1 METKLLLIVF
11 KPLEIQILVSRPRFI
26 EGQPFE
32 FELGS
37 RIVNGLGS
45 FRESFKNLITQT
57 NTPRFVEEVVEEVM
71 QVDKKNE
78 LFQTMAI
85 VNLHMGNMNMEV
97 STLKNTL
104 AIEKKEK
111 ATLQEELDKEKDFH
125 KEYKHNIKIWKK
137 QRIENEQ
144 KIKTFILK
152 MKDNNEKF
160 KEKIVLM
167 KS

>member
-11 KPLEIQILVSRPRFI
+11 KPLEIQILVSRPRSI

-97 STLKNTL
+97 STLK
-104 AIEKKEK
+104 I
-111 ATLQEELDKEKDFH
+111 H
-125 KEYKHNIKIWKK
+125 
-137 QRIENEQ
+137 
-144 KIKTFILK
+144 
-152 MKDNNEKF
+152 
-160 KEKIVLM
+160 
-167 KS
+167 